1 MGEGIIPAIV
11 VATTGLSTVILTE
24 ASRSF
29 LGLGVPPPYPTWG
42 GMLSLAGLDHMY
54 QAPWLA
60 IWPAVALSLAV
71 FGFNNAGRRAAR
83 PARPAPQGRLP
94 RRLQT
99 DTLDATRLS
108 RQSTRVDQELVAYLD
123 RRFSELKSELR
134 SELTLELRGEITTSA
149 AWVTSELRGE
159 IAASGAGL
167 KSEITLALRVEIAAS
182 AAETRRH
189 FDVVA
194 ERLMDKIQLVG
205 EGVIGVDQKLDRF
218 RGDVA
223 EEFRRVDRRLLRLE
237 ARAIG

>member
-1 MGEGIIPAIV
+1 M
-11 VATTGLSTVILTE
+11 
-24 ASRSF
+24 
-29 LGLGVPPPYPTWG
+29 
-42 GMLSLAGLDHMY
+42 
-54 QAPWLA
+54 
-60 IWPAVALSLAV
+60 
-71 FGFNNAGRRAAR
+71 
-83 PARPAPQGRLP
+83 
-94 RRLQT
+94 
-99 DTLDATRLS
+99 
-108 RQSTRVDQELVAYLD
+108 DQELVAYLD

-167 KSEITLALRVEIAAS
+167 KSEIRLALRAEIAAS

-194 ERLMDKIQLVG
+194 ERLMDKIQLVD

-218 RGDVA
+218 RGEVA
-223 EEFRRVDRRLLRLE
+223 EEFRQVDRRLLRLE